1 MSRKGEYH
9 SRAGHWNHIVKRKKA
24 SDFGRKHVVFCL
36 TYSLSLLLFS
46 HSVMYWSFKAS
57 LVPAL
62 ELHCDKNQRK
72 TYFNFT
78 NSIR

>member
-1 MSRKGEYH
+1 MSRNGEYH
-9 SRAGHWNHIVKRKKA
+9 SRAGRWNHIVKRNKA

-36 TYSLSLLLFS
+36 FLSLFLFS
-46 HSVMYWSFKAS
+46 HSVTYRSFRAL

-72 TYFNFT
+72 TYFNFM